1 MALHGEDPFHRDA
14 LARPAQDLADA
25 DGKRVAVVQEIRNR
39 RLAGEP
45 VGGSVQ
51 LDDRVRVGP
60 VVDVLAE
67 PAALELPALQPP
79 APEPAVCPGGQRDCR
94 RAPSRPVGMQDRSFA
109 LLELNELR
117 PKLRLE
123 LRVRSSAA
131 KCAPPL
137 VVDPHELGERDR
149 PGLTRRE
156 RLLLEA
162 VVCGCLSWMD
172 GGIGHLDLAFELPDR
187 RTTDCG
193 LGSRLRPFRRFRK
206 EARMRPL
213 RWPAMR
219 IVVGAD
225 DEGEVADAVVDEL
238 RARGHHVT
246 VLEREQWPEVARRVG
261 EAVVSGEA
269 DQGMVFCWTGTG
281 TAMAANKLPGVRAAL
296 AWDPW
301 IAEGA
306 RRWNDANV
314 LVMSLKRTSP
324 ETAREI
330 VDAWLAV
337 ERPDAD
343 EAENIARLAELE
355 QR

>member
-1 MALHGEDPFHRDA
+1 
-14 LARPAQDLADA
+14 
-25 DGKRVAVVQEIRNR
+25 
-39 RLAGEP
+39 
-45 VGGSVQ
+45 
-51 LDDRVRVGP
+51 
-60 VVDVLAE
+60 
-67 PAALELPALQPP
+67 
-79 APEPAVCPGGQRDCR
+79 
-94 RAPSRPVGMQDRSFA
+94 
-109 LLELNELR
+109 
-117 PKLRLE
+117 
-123 LRVRSSAA
+123 
-131 KCAPPL
+131 
-137 VVDPHELGERDR
+137 
-149 PGLTRRE
+149 
-156 RLLLEA
+156 
-162 VVCGCLSWMD
+162 
-172 GGIGHLDLAFELPDR
+172 
-187 RTTDCG
+187 
-193 LGSRLRPFRRFRK
+193 
-206 EARMRPL
+206 
-213 RWPAMR
+213 MR